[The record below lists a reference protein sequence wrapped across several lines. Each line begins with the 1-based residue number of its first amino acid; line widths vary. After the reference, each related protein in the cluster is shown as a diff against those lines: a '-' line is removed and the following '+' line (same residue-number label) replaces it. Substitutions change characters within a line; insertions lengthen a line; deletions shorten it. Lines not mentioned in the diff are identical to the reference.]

1 MGFEIFRVAVA
12 AVLANK
18 MRSLLT
24 TLGIIIGIASV
35 ITMVAL
41 GEGAQQSIAE
51 RLSGLGTQV
60 VTVAPGQ
67 QMQGG
72 VDRGNAKLTAAD
84 AQALMRDPQAI
95 RAVAPEIS
103 SRLQVEFRN
112 GNSNS
117 EILGT
122 WPSYFQIQQTA
133 LQGGRLFTEAEEQ
146 GRRRVAV
153 LGATAGE
160 RLGVANTTSLIGQQ
174 VRIRGVPFQV
184 VGVLEEQGSSGWQ
197 NPDERIFIPLSTA
210 QFRVMGT
217 DRLRSISVQAT
228 GEESVSAAMA
238 EIDRVLRREHR
249 IQPGNPSDFT
259 VTNPASLVSTV
270 QETMQIFTILLAG
283 IAGISLLVGG
293 IGIMNIMLVSVTE
306 RTREIGLRKSLGAR
320 KQDILLQF
328 LIEALVLC
336 LAGGLLGLT
345 VGAGGALAVQRL
357 AGFDLSISINA
368 IVMALAFSATVGIV
382 FGLWPA
388 QRAARLAPIEAL
400 RFE

>member
-1 MGFEIFRVAVA
+1 VSLEIVRVAVA

-41 GEGAQQSIAE
+41 GEGAQQQISE
-51 RLSGLGTQV
+51 RMSGLGTSV
-60 VTVAPGQ
+60 VTVTPGQ

-72 VDRGNAKLTAAD
+72 VDRGDAELTPAD
-84 AQALMRDPQAI
+84 AEALLQDPRAI
-95 RAVAPEIS
+95 RAVAPQLS
-103 SRLQVEFRN
+103 ARLQVEYRT
-112 GNSNS
+112 GNSSS

-122 WPSYFQIQQTA
+122 WPSYFEINQHA
-133 LQGGRLFTEAEEQ
+133 VAQGRMFNVSEER

-153 LGATAGE
+153 LGAQAGD
-160 RLGVANTTSLIGQQ
+160 RLGVADVSSLVGERI
-174 VRIRGVPFQV
+174 RIRGVPFEV
-184 VGVLEEQGSSGWQ
+184 IGVLEEKGTQGWQ
-197 NPDERIFIPLSTA
+197 NPDESIFIPLATA
-210 QFRVMGT
+210 QFRLMGT
-217 DRLRSISVQAT
+217 DRVRSISVQAVD
-228 GEESVSAAMA
+228 ESSIDAAMA
-238 EIDRVLRREHR
+238 EVDRVLRREHR
-249 IQPGNPSDFT
+249 ILPGQPSDFE
-259 VTNPASLVSTV
+259 VSNPATLLGAF
-270 QETMQIFTILLAG
+270 QQTMQTFTILLAG
-283 IAGISLLVGG
+283 IAAISLLVGG

-345 VGAGGALAVQRL
+345 LGSVAAIGVQSI
-357 AGFDLSISINA
+357 AGFAPSISTDA
-368 IVMALAFSATVGIV
+368 VLLSLAFSATVGVV